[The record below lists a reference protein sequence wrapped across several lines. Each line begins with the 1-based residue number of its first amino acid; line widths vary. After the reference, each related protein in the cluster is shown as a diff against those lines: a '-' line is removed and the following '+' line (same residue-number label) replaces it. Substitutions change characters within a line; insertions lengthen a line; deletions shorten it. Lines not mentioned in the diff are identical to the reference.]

1 MSGISFKIQAP
12 PRPSGSASHGGANR
26 PTSLNLSRS
35 ASART
40 SDQSADASSDEDEAG
55 DGMGSVRR
63 NKRTRLLDDGGRGE
77 DEEVVEFG
85 ASGAKSKHAKAPTGP
100 LVIAALPNKD
110 WRKAAEDLRANR
122 SSSGSGRRRKEMY
135 LPESSNGSM
144 SMQSGSAGS
153 SRSRSGPREVD
164 AINTEPVVGGLSVG
178 AAAPARPGLPSSGGT
193 EEAVEQ
199 VRQEIDAV
207 VAVTTPSLASSVDSP
222 METRTTPPPPPPST
236 AAPMPHAALTDEQ
249 RALRELLGHDAAAGD
264 EADQVPEAIISA
276 PDNRGGPIDEAEA
289 FKRDVDTRP
298 DEASLEDYARVPVGQ
313 FGLAMLRGMGWQPGQ
328 AASRSGRGAIE
339 AHVPSARPSLLGIGA
354 KPMAESLGTDP
365 GAGAKGGKGG
375 KPAPRVSKRDEM
387 RFVPLVKKERE
398 GSARAEASIA
408 RRQIDSGSSSRRT
421 SRSPPPPGSSSSSR
435 HASRRGSPSRRDY
448 SDRDDRDRDRDRRD
462 RDRDRDSDRRR
473 RDERER
479 DYDSDSRRRRRHEE
493 DGASSSSSYHR
504 SSKRED
510 DLSRSYRSRGDD
522 RRERDF
528 VGDAGPASS
537 SSRRDDRRREGG
549 DRDDRDRRERR

>member
-1 MSGISFKIQAP
+1 MRLSFLYIDKMETCVLTRDG
-12 PRPSGSASHGGANR
+12 PRSH
-26 PTSLNLSRS
+26 
-35 ASART
+35 
-40 SDQSADASSDEDEAG
+40 
-55 DGMGSVRR
+55 
-63 NKRTRLLDDGGRGE
+63 
-77 DEEVVEFG
+77 
-85 ASGAKSKHAKAPTGP
+85 SKHAKAPTGP

-153 SRSRSGPREVD
+153 SRSKSGPREVD
-164 AINTEPVVGGLSVG
+164 AINTEQVVGGLSVG

-207 VAVTTPSLASSVDSP
+207 VAVTTPSLASPVDSP
-222 METRTTPPPPPPST
+222 MDTRTTPPPPST
-236 AAPMPHAALTDEQ
+236 VAPMPHPALTDEQ

-264 EADQVPEAIISA
+264 EADHVPEAIISA
-276 PDNRGGPIDEAEA
+276 PDHRGGPIDEAEA

-298 DEASLEDYARVPVGQ
+298 DEVLASLSHLFCLAQRTCADLSLSLSFSLQSSQASLEDYARVPVGQ

-408 RRQIDSGSSSRRT
+408 VRR
-421 SRSPPPPGSSSSSR
+421 
-435 HASRRGSPSRRDY
+435 
-448 SDRDDRDRDRDRRD
+448 
-462 RDRDRDSDRRR
+462 
-473 RDERER
+473 
-479 DYDSDSRRRRRHEE
+479 
-493 DGASSSSSYHR
+493 
-504 SSKRED
+504 
-510 DLSRSYRSRGDD
+510 L
-522 RRERDF
+522 
-528 VGDAGPASS
+528 
-537 SSRRDDRRREGG
+537 
-549 DRDDRDRRERR
+549 